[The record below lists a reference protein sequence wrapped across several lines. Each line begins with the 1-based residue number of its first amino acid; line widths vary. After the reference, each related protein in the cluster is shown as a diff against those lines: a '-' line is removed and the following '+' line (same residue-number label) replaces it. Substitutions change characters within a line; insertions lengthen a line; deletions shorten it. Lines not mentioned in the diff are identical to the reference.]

1 MSGRIWRRSFGL
13 SFLGIFFLA
22 ATGQTDCLGPLL
34 SDTADP
40 VGDNTFI
47 AQLLTYPFI
56 KVGDFDES
64 GSLKYLPSGDRLVR
78 WTTVLRPYYGLTDD
92 WEISADIPFY
102 YYWVTQSGR
111 SAQTGGLGDL
121 LLATKYRFLNNDE
134 EGWLPSLAALGRVK
148 FPTGKYEGLADNL
161 LGADRTG
168 NGSYEYILGLALSKP
183 LGKGKW
189 TVHFSVLYDYLAE
202 AKLDGVNTQPGDIW
216 SAQVALEYDF
226 TKNASLV
233 AELTAYRQAETRLEG
248 QTQEGTDGRL
258 LTLVLAAAWR
268 FHEKAVAMA
277 GVMLTPAGKN
287 AKFGYTPGLLVSY
300 TY

>member
-1 MSGRIWRRSFGL
+1 MKGRVLWRGL
-13 SFLGIFFLA
+13 YLSILGVFSLA
-22 ATGQTDCLGPLL
+22 ASGQTDCLGPLI

-40 VGDNTFI
+40 VGDNAFI

-102 YYWVTQSGR
+102 YYWVTQNGR

-121 LLATKYRFLNNDE
+121 LMGTKYRFLKNDE
-134 EGWLPSLAALGRVK
+134 EGWLPALAALGRVK

-183 LGKGKW
+183 LGKW
-189 TVHFSVLYDYLAE
+189 HLHLSVLFDYLAE
-202 AKLDGVNTQPGDIW
+202 AKLDGVNTRPGDIW
-216 SAQVALEYDF
+216 SAQLALEYDF
-226 TKNASLV
+226 TKNASLM

-277 GVMLTPAGKN
+277 GVMVNPAGKN
-287 AKFGYTPGLLVSY
+287 AEFGYTPGVLISY

>member
-1 MSGRIWRRSFGL
+1 MRGNRWRRSLGL
-13 SFLGIFFLA
+13 SFLGILLLA
-22 ATGQTDCLGPLL
+22 ATGRTDCLGPLL

-56 KVGDFDES
+56 KVGDFDDS

-78 WTTVLRPYYGLTDD
+78 WTTVLRPYYGLTED
-92 WEISADIPFY
+92 WEVSADIPY
-102 YYWVTQSGR
+102 YYHWATQTGR

-134 EGWLPSLAALGRVK
+134 EGWRPALAALGRVK

-161 LGADRTG
+161 LEADRTG

-183 LGKGKW
+183 LGKW
-189 TVHFSVLYDYLAE
+189 HLHVSVLYDYLAE
-202 AKLDGVNTQPGDIW
+202 ARLDGVSTRPGDIW
-216 SAQVALEYDF
+216 SAQLALEFDF
-226 TKNASLV
+226 QKNASLV
-233 AELTAYRQAETRLEG
+233 AELTAYRQAATRVEG

-277 GVMLTPAGKN
+277 GVMVTPAGKN
-287 AKFGYTPGLLVSY
+287 AEFGYTPGLLISY